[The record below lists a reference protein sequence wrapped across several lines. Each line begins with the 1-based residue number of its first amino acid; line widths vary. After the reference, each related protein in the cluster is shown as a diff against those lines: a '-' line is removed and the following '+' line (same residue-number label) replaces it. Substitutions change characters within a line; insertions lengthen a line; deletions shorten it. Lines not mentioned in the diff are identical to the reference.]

1 MIISGIAAFKIFASV
16 IFGAA
21 VAHKVF
27 VVMTKEEIKEFLE
40 EAKNTTF

>member
-1 MIISGIAAFKIFASV
+1 MMIAGITAFKFFASAV
-16 IFGAA
+16 IGAA
-21 VAHKVF
+21 VAHRVF